1 MIYKRFK
8 ILHSSIFIGNRHD
21 TYPPLS
27 QNQPTY
33 EKRIEARA
41 GISWP
46 VAGEDPRCVGPIRPR
61 GPIDGQSVASVFGVN
76 ADVSLRLYA
85 IGNAFSRVPIIR
97 RRDYAITLP

>member
-1 MIYKRFK
+1 MIYKK
-8 ILHSSIFIGNRHD
+8 SEILHSSIFIGNRHD

-33 EKRIEARA
+33 EKRIGAHT
-41 GISWP
+41 GVSWP
-46 VAGEDPRCVGPIRPR
+46 VTGEDPRCVGPTRPR
-61 GPIDGQSVASVFGVN
+61 GPIDGQSVASVFGVS